1 MRRADRHQVEKGRGA
16 ISNPAGRF
24 ESTRLEPADDG
35 WGSLD
40 EPLSNPATTLIA
52 EFPKHAITTNRSPDV
67 PFEQSLNPYQGC
79 EHGCIY
85 CFARPA
91 HAYLNLSP
99 GLDFET
105 RIFHKPGLVDLLRR
119 ELSSPRYQ
127 CKVLHIG
134 GNTDPYQP
142 AERALCSTRA
152 VLELLLERRHPLT
165 IITKGALILRD
176 LELLQALA
184 QRQLVSV
191 YVSVTSLNAALKRTL
206 EPRAAS
212 PAARLRVVRELS
224 AAGVPV
230 GVMMAPVIPALTDH
244 EIENVLAAVAAAGA
258 RRAAFLMLRLPFEVA
273 PLFEGWLR
281 EHFPDRAERVLNH
294 VREMRGGRLN
304 DPRFGHRMRGQ
315 GQYADMIAARFASA
329 CRKLGLN
336 VDAPPQ
342 LDTSQFIRAPDA
354 SQGAPQQTD
363 LFDAD

>member
-1 MRRADRHQVEKGRGA
+1 MRRADRHHAEKGRGA
-16 ISNPAGRF
+16 VGNPAGRF

-40 EPLSNPATTLIA
+40 EPVPNPATTLIA

-67 PFEQSLNPYQGC
+67 PFEQSLNPFQGC

-105 RIFHKPGLVDLLRR
+105 RIFHKPGLAALLAR
-119 ELSSPRYQ
+119 EISAPRYV

-142 AERALCSTRA
+142 AERALRSTRA
-152 VLELLLERRHPLT
+152 VLELLLERRHPLS

-176 LELLQALA
+176 LDLLRALA
-184 QRQLVSV
+184 ERRLVSV
-191 YVSVTSLNAALKRTL
+191 YVSITSLDAALKRSL

-212 PAARLRVVRELS
+212 PRARLRVVSELT

-244 EIENVLAAVAAAGA
+244 EIENLLQAAADAGA

-273 PLFEGWLR
+273 PLFEAWLR
-281 EHFPDRAERVLNH
+281 EHHPDRADRVLNH
-294 VREMRGGRLN
+294 VRDMRDGRLN
-304 DPRFGHRMRGQ
+304 DPRFGHRLRGR
-315 GQYADMIAARFASA
+315 GPYAGMISSRFALA
-329 CRKLGLN
+329 CRRLGLN
-336 VDAPPQ
+336 ATAAPA
-342 LDTSQFIRAPDA
+342 LDTSQFIRAP
-354 SQGAPQQTD
+354 GAPEQAD
-363 LFDAD
+363 LFG

>member
-1 MRRADRHQVEKGRGA
+1 MRRADRHHAEKGRGA
-16 ISNPAGRF
+16 VGNPAGRF
-24 ESTRLEPADDG
+24 ESTRLESADDG

-40 EPLSNPATTLIA
+40 APVPNPATTLLA
-52 EFPKHAITTNRSPDV
+52 EFPRHAITTNRSPDV

-105 RIFHKPGLVDLLRR
+105 RIFHKPGLAALLAR
-119 ELSSPRYQ
+119 EISSPRYV

-142 AERALCSTRA
+142 AERGLRSTRA
-152 VLELLLERRHPLT
+152 VLELLLERRHPLS

-176 LELLQALA
+176 LDLLRALA
-184 QRQLVSV
+184 ERQLVSV
-191 YVSVTSLNAALKRTL
+191 YVSITSLDAELKRSL

-212 PAARLRVVRELS
+212 PRARLRVVSELT

-244 EIENVLAAVAAAGA
+244 EIENLLQAAVAAGA
-258 RRAAFLMLRLPFEVA
+258 RRAAYLMLRLPFEVA
-273 PLFEGWLR
+273 PLFEAWLR
-281 EHFPDRAERVLNH
+281 EHHPDRADRVLNH
-294 VREMRGGRLN
+294 VRDMRGGRLN

-315 GQYADMIAARFASA
+315 GPYAEMISSRFALA
-329 CRKLGLN
+329 CRRLGLN
-336 VDAPPQ
+336 ATAAPA
-342 LDTSQFIRAPDA
+342 LDTTRFIRMPR
-354 SQGAPQQTD
+354 APQQAD
-363 LFDAD
+363 LFG

>member
-16 ISNPAGRF
+16 VTNPAGRF
-24 ESTRLEPADDG
+24 ESTILTPEDDG

-40 EPLSNPATTLIA
+40 APLPNPATTLIA
-52 EFPKHAITTNRSPDV
+52 EFPQHAITTNRSPDV
-67 PFEQSLNPYQGC
+67 PFDQSLNPYQGC

-105 RIFHKPGLVDLLRR
+105 RIFHKPGLAALLAR
-119 ELSSPRYQ
+119 EISSPRYV

-142 AERALCSTRA
+142 AERKLRSTRA
-152 VLELLLERRHPLT
+152 VLELLLERRHPLS

-176 LELLQALA
+176 LDLLRALA
-184 QRQLVSV
+184 ERQLVSV
-191 YVSVTSLNAALKRTL
+191 FISITSLDQTLKRTL

-212 PAARLRVVRELS
+212 PQARLRVVRELTS
-224 AAGVPV
+224 AGVPV

-244 EIENVLAAVAAAGA
+244 EIERLLEAAAAAGA

-273 PLFEGWLR
+273 SLFENWLR
-281 EHFPDRAERVLNH
+281 EHYPARADRVLNH

-304 DPRFGHRMRGQ
+304 DPRFGHRLRGE
-315 GQYADMIAARFASA
+315 GAYAAMVAARFAGT
-329 CRKLGLN
+329 CRRLGLN
-336 VDAPPQ
+336 QEAAPQ
-342 LDTSQFIRAPDA
+342 LDTQQFLRDP
-354 SQGAPQQTD
+354 GAPRQAG
-363 LFDAD
+363 LFD

>member
-1 MRRADRHQVEKGRGA
+1 MRRADRHHAEKGRGA
-16 ISNPAGRF
+16 VTNPAGRF
-24 ESTRLEPADDG
+24 ESTRLEPEDDG
-35 WGSLD
+35 WGSLE
-40 EPLSNPATTLIA
+40 EPVPNPATTLIA
-52 EFPKHAITTNRSPDV
+52 EFPKHAIATNRSPDV

-105 RIFHKPGLVDLLRR
+105 RIFHKPGLAQLLER
-119 ELSSPRYQ
+119 EISAPRYV

-142 AERALCSTRA
+142 AERSLRSTRA
-152 VLELLLERRHPLT
+152 VLELLLERRHPLS

-176 LELLQALA
+176 RDLLQALA
-184 QRQLVSV
+184 AQQLVSV
-191 YVSVTSLNAALKRTL
+191 YVSITSLDAALKRTL

-212 PAARLRVVRELS
+212 PQARLRVVRELA

-230 GVMMAPVIPALTDH
+230 GVMMAPVIPALSDH
-244 EIENVLAAVAAAGA
+244 EIESLLEAAAGAGA

-273 PLFEGWLR
+273 GLFEAWLR
-281 EHFPDRAERVLNH
+281 EHHPARAERVLNH

-315 GQYADMIAARFASA
+315 GPYAAMISQRFAAA
-329 CRKLGLN
+329 CRRLGLN
-336 VDAPPQ
+336 TGPAPA
-342 LDTSQFIRAPDA
+342 LDTSRFIREPGGPR
-354 SQGAPQQTD
+354 QPD
-363 LFDAD
+363 LFG

>member
-1 MRRADRHQVEKGRGA
+1 MRRADRRHVAKGRGA
-16 ISNPAGRF
+16 VTNPAGRF
-24 ESTRLEPADDG
+24 ESTRLEPEDDG
-35 WGSLD
+35 WGSMD
-40 EPLSNPATTLIA
+40 EPLPNPATSLVA
-52 EFPKHAITTNRSPDV
+52 EFPRHAITTNRSPDV
-67 PFEQSLNPYQGC
+67 PFDQSLNPYQGC
-79 EHGCIY
+79 EHGCVY

-105 RIFHKPGLVDLLRR
+105 RIFHKPDLARLLAR
-119 ELSSPRYQ
+119 EISAPRYA

-142 AERALCSTRA
+142 AERSLRSTRA
-152 VLELLLERRHPLT
+152 VLELLLERRHPLS

-176 LELLQALA
+176 LDLLRELAA
-184 QRQLVSV
+184 RQLVSV
-191 YVSVTSLNAALKRTL
+191 FVSITSLDAELKRTL

-212 PAARLRVVRELS
+212 PQARLRVVRDLT

-244 EIENVLAAVAAAGA
+244 EIERLLEAAAVAGAG
-258 RRAAFLMLRLPFEVA
+258 RAAFLMLRLPFEVA
-273 PLFEGWLR
+273 ALFEAWLR
-281 EHFPDRAERVLNH
+281 EHFPERAERVLNH

-315 GQYADMIAARFASA
+315 GAYAAMIAQRFAAA
-329 CRKLGLN
+329 CRRHGLN
-336 VDAPPQ
+336 TGPAPV

-354 SQGAPQQTD
+354 PCQPD
-363 LFDAD
+363 LFG

>member
-16 ISNPAGRF
+16 VTNPAGRF
-24 ESTRLEPADDG
+24 ESTTLTPEDDG

-40 EPLSNPATTLIA
+40 QPPPNPATTLIA
-52 EFPKHAITTNRSPDV
+52 EFPQHAITTNRSPDV
-67 PFEQSLNPYQGC
+67 PFDQSLNPYQGC

-105 RIFHKPGLVDLLRR
+105 RIFHKPGLAALLAR
-119 ELSSPRYQ
+119 EISSPRYV

-142 AERALCSTRA
+142 AERKLRSTRE
-152 VLELLLERRHPLT
+152 VLELLLERRHPLS

-176 LELLQALA
+176 LDLLRALA
-184 QRQLVSV
+184 ERHLVSV
-191 YVSVTSLNAALKRTL
+191 FISITSLDEALKRTL

-212 PAARLRVVRELS
+212 PQARLRVVRELTS
-224 AAGVPV
+224 AGVPV

-244 EIENVLAAVAAAGA
+244 EIERLLEAAAAAGA
-258 RRAAFLMLRLPFEVA
+258 RRAAYLMLRLPFEVA
-273 PLFEGWLR
+273 SLFENWLR
-281 EHFPDRAERVLNH
+281 EHYPERADRVLNH

-304 DPRFGHRMRGQ
+304 DPRFGHRMRGE
-315 GQYADMIAARFASA
+315 GAYAAMVAARFASA
-329 CRKLGLN
+329 CRRLGLN
-336 VDAPPQ
+336 QEAAPK
-342 LDTSQFIRAPDA
+342 LDTRQFLRDP
-354 SQGAPQQTD
+354 GAPQQEG
-363 LFDAD
+363 LFDIS

>member
-1 MRRADRHQVEKGRGA
+1 MRRADRHQVETGRGA
-16 ISNPAGRF
+16 VSNPAGRF
-24 ESTRLEPADDG
+24 DSTRLEPMDDG

-40 EPLSNPATTLIA
+40 LPLSNPATTLIA
-52 EFPKHAITTNRSPDV
+52 EFPRHAITTNRSPDV
-67 PFEQSLNPYQGC
+67 PFDQSLNPYQGC

-105 RIFHKPGLVDLLRR
+105 RIFHKPGLAALLAR
-119 ELSSPRYQ
+119 ELSSPRYA
-127 CKVLHIG
+127 CKVIHVG

-142 AERALCSTRA
+142 VERSLRSTRA

-165 IITKGALILRD
+165 LITKGALILRD
-176 LELLQALA
+176 LDLLQALA

-191 YVSVTSLNAALKRTL
+191 FVSITSLDAALKRTL

-224 AAGVPV
+224 TAGVPV
-230 GVMMAPVIPALTDH
+230 SVMMAPVIPALTDH
-244 EIENVLAAVAAAGA
+244 EIESLLDAVAAAGA
-258 RRAAFLMLRLPFEVA
+258 RRAAFLMLRLPHEVA

-281 EHFPDRAERVLNH
+281 EHFPDRADRVLNH

-315 GQYADMIAARFASA
+315 GPYAAMISLRFANA
-329 CRKLGLN
+329 CRRLGLN
-336 VDAPPQ
+336 VDPPAQ
-342 LDTSQFIRAPDA
+342 LDTSQFVRPPVA
-354 SQGAPQQTD
+354 GPQQAD
-363 LFDAD
+363 LFGPC